1 MSAEL
6 DRIRARLCSTSTLL
20 QQHKQLAAVLA
31 VHEAVHGLQRLR
43 PGMST
48 PECTEIERLTERSIG
63 LLSSSPDT
71 TTLSLLPLEY
81 VSGKEDDL
89 LDRLRT
95 ILESPPDPAL
105 QEARS
110 QLEALDRDRQQLLES
125 CLSTLDCGDAQQA
138 KQLFNQLIEQYGGG
152 TELKVEISERFLKKG
167 QEEIAWE
174 YLEKADMDNPSSVHL
189 FNRMG
194 NVLRRL
200 QRYREAEANFLKA
213 MEKADQDENLL
224 FNLGRVYIDWQQW
237 ENAIQTAQKALA
249 LRPGFD
255 EARSMLS
262 YAQSKLEPAS
272 G

>member
-89 LDRLRT
+89 LGPFAGRFWNRPLIPHFRK
-95 ILESPPDPAL
+95 PG
-105 QEARS
+105 RS
-110 QLEALDRDRQQLLES
+110 WKRS
-125 CLSTLDCGDAQQA
+125 
-138 KQLFNQLIEQYGGG
+138 
-152 TELKVEISERFLKKG
+152 
-167 QEEIAWE
+167 IATG
-174 YLEKADMDNPSSVHL
+174 SSSW
-189 FNRMG
+189 R
-194 NVLRRL
+194 
-200 QRYREAEANFLKA
+200 AA
-213 MEKADQDENLL
+213 
-224 FNLGRVYIDWQQW
+224 
-237 ENAIQTAQKALA
+237 
-249 LRPGFD
+249 
-255 EARSMLS
+255 
-262 YAQSKLEPAS
+262 
-272 G
+272 